1 MTTHH
6 DNDEELAA
14 AAALNALEAAVA
26 ADAAERRTTDPDFD
40 ALVRTHEDTVV
51 ALAESVEP
59 VEPPASMRAHLL
71 AMIAETPQRPAP
83 DAEATPTAAP
93 APESAPAE
101 PALPEATAPRRART
115 PRVASG
121 RRYLIGTLAVFAA
134 AAIFVGGLVLGQVRS
149 APEATLGGTVAT
161 LLASADLERRSEPV
175 AGGGAATVVWS
186 PTTGQAAIAVD
197 GLPALDAQRVYELW
211 FIDGTGPASAGTFT
225 ATGANGADWV
235 LLDGTMKA
243 GDVIAVTVE
252 PANGTGTPTTDPIL
266 VVES

>member
-14 AAALNALEAAVA
+14 AAALNAL
-26 ADAAERRTTDPDFD
+26 DAASAAAATARRENDPAFD
-40 ALVRTHEDTVV
+40 ALVRGHEDTVL

-59 VEPPASMRAHLL
+59 VEPPASMRANLL
-71 AMIAETPQRPAP
+71 ALIAETPQRPAP
-83 DAEATPTAAP
+83 EAAPVAPAIAEAP
-93 APESAPAE
+93 AQAE
-101 PALPEATAPRRART
+101 APALPEATAPRRPRT

-121 RRYLIGTLAVFAA
+121 RRYLVGTLAVFAA
-134 AAIFVGGLVLGQVRS
+134 AAIFVGGLVLGQIRS
-149 APEATLGGTVAT
+149 APEANLDGTVAS

-175 AGGGAATVVWS
+175 SGGGAATVVWS

-225 ATGANGADWV
+225 ATGTDGADWV

-252 PANGTGTPTTDPIL
+252 PADGDGTPTTDPIL